1 MTDLIKEL
9 DQAIS
14 EKGISPE
21 VASKFIECSARQVR
35 RWLKGEA
42 RPSIVYRR
50 AIRRGIEQIKKIRED
65 P

>member
-9 DQAIS
+9 YRAITA
-14 EKGISPE
+14 KDISPE

-42 RPSIVYRR
+42 RPTLVYRR
-50 AIRRGIEQIKKIRED
+50 AIRRGIKQIKKL
-65 P
+65 